1 MLNDSVF
8 APETVCTDAQFTAHG
23 TATGIAFQA
32 DDKQALREEL
42 EEFRSRHCSR
52 RNKQVVETRGHFAA
66 KAAFAVAGR
75 FAVGL
80 RCRFE
85 VVKCGIE
92 HAIFDDLDA
101 LRDTTF
107 GIEKE
112 LVFEHFA
119 LRIVPQRE
127 NVTCNLFALFS
138 VKAGL
143 PFLHRFSHERLA
155 VHAKEPRRNAF
166 RKDDRNLAAFDFLCT
181 KKFRRVFC
189 GTASNFFDRKLVP
202 IAAIFHK
209 ISEFLDA
216 VTASDCAC
224 AHGCT
229 IRAGFVKKPRVVRYD
244 RIIMLDVAAEV
255 RNVLDFL
262 RLCKR
267 RFFKFDAE
275 ILHGRKVKRFKRR
288 IVVRFAFREFYCTRE
303 RNVDFFGPLC
313 MAESVLE
320 RLAESIVRQT
330 FRMRI
335 TGTAILDNADTK
347 AHGIRDFRVL
357 HLSLK
362 DGKPFGMRVRSDYI
376 KLFGFALGE
385 VAHKRNCI
393 FNIHIAKSNF

>member
-1 MLNDSVF
+1 M
-8 APETVCTDAQFTAHG
+8 
-23 TATGIAFQA
+23 
-32 DDKQALREEL
+32 
-42 EEFRSRHCSR
+42 
-52 RNKQVVETRGHFAA
+52 
-66 KAAFAVAGR
+66 
-75 FAVGL
+75 GL

-92 HAIFDDLDA
+92 HAIFDNLDA
-101 LRDTTF
+101 LRRAAF
-107 GIEKE
+107 GIKVK
-112 LVFEHFA
+112 LVLEQFA
-119 LRIVPQRE
+119 LRIVPKRE
-127 NVTCNLFALFS
+127 RVTCNLFALFA
-138 VKAGL
+138 VEAGL
-143 PFLHRFSHERLA
+143 ALLHRFCHKRQA
-155 VHAKEPRRNAF
+155 VHAEEPGRNTF
-166 RKDDRNLAAFDFLCT
+166 RKDDRNLAAFDFFCA
-181 KKFRRVFC
+181 KEFRSVFC
-189 GTASNFFDRKLVP
+189 GTTCNFFDRKLVP
-202 IAAIFHK
+202 VAAIFHK
-209 ISEFLDA
+209 ISKFLDA

-229 IRAGFVKKPRVVRYD
+229 IRAGFVKKPRVVRHD
-244 RIIMLDVAAEV
+244 RIIMLNVAAEV
-255 RNVLDFL
+255 RDVLDFL

-303 RNVDFFGPLC
+303 RNIDFFGPLC

-335 TGTAILDNADTK
+335 TRTAILDNADAK

-385 VAHKRNCI
+385 VAHERNSV